1 MEDLL
6 RREIIRLKEVRKAVI
21 LAHNYQID
29 EIQDIA
35 DFTGDSLELARRAA
49 DLADSLEAVVFCG
62 VYFMAETAAILNPS
76 KKIVIPD
83 ETAGCPLSDM
93 ITADDLRK
101 LKEKYPS
108 SPVVCYVNSSAQI
121 KALSDVCCTSSN
133 AERVVKYAASSAR
146 SPVIFVPDRNLGD
159 WVRRRTGI
167 DMIIWDGFCPTHD
180 RVLPDEILSARAA
193 HPSAKVLAHPE
204 CRAAALDI
212 ADEVAST
219 SGMLKIA
226 AASSATEFIIA
237 TESGLVWRLKKEN
250 PSKRFY
256 SASPKLICPN
266 MKKNDL
272 HKLHRALESLEPEV
286 RVPEDIR
293 ARAHAAIKKMLSID
307 GSGK

>member
-1 MEDLL
+1 MEDRV
-6 RREIIRLKEVRKAVI
+6 RREILRLKEDRKAVI

-49 DLADSLEAVVFCG
+49 DLAGSVEAVVFCG

-76 KKIVIPD
+76 KKIIIPD

-93 ITADDLRK
+93 ITAGDLRE
-101 LKEKYPS
+101 LKEKHPS
-108 SPVVCYVNSSAQI
+108 SQVVCYVNSSAQI

-133 AERVVKYAASSAR
+133 AERVVKYAASSGSTMTSA
-146 SPVIFVPDRNLGD
+146 PVIFVPDRNLGD
-159 WVRRRTGI
+159 WVRRRSGI

-204 CRAAALDI
+204 CRAGVLDI

-219 SGMLKIA
+219 SGMLEIA
-226 AASSATEFIIA
+226 AASSATEFIIV
-237 TESGLVWRLKKEN
+237 TESGLLWRLKKEN

-286 RVPEDIR
+286 RVPEEVR
-293 ARAHAAIKKMLSID
+293 ARAKEALDKMLAVS
-307 GSGK
+307 